1 LQPVNPSITPQEK
14 TKAKTTKDEKRL
26 LPEALNQKIRDLNDN
41 ELASDRSKRLA
52 FAYIRRVI
60 APSSNVAD
68 GICGAIAR
76 RRKLSNADLKR
87 ILRLAY
93 VSCEAEARKPD
104 DFSYWQRVLSFA
116 LRGFD
121 SSGEKI
127 SSLTEAMHGAFQR
140 DITVAE
146 ALHYNE
152 TRLRGLEA
160 FASKLGIHADHYDL
174 WFELKRENGELK
186 ALVDDDLSD
195 MKTWRMR
202 VFDQIGC
209 QDEDKGGEE
218 TLSNILSKAGLATP
232 CLGFETDL

>member
-1 LQPVNPSITPQEK
+1 
-14 TKAKTTKDEKRL
+14 
-26 LPEALNQKIRDLNDN
+26 
-41 ELASDRSKRLA
+41 
-52 FAYIRRVI
+52 
-60 APSSNVAD
+60 
-68 GICGAIAR
+68 
-76 RRKLSNADLKR
+76 
-87 ILRLAY
+87 
-93 VSCEAEARKPD
+93 
-104 DFSYWQRVLSFA
+104 
-116 LRGFD
+116 
-121 SSGEKI
+121 
-127 SSLTEAMHGAFQR
+127 
-140 DITVAE
+140 
-146 ALHYNE
+146 
-152 TRLRGLEA
+152 LEA